1 MGNEFVLGHVT
12 FNAPEG
18 PPLQTS
24 KGEFW
29 TEELGKCLH
38 HQRFLLGVKAQFGY
52 KLIIWYQYKENNI
65 IYFPG
70 KAVLIQE
77 LLYELIRA

>member
-18 PPLQTS
+18 PLLQTS

-29 TEELGKCLH
+29 TEGFGKCLH

-52 KLIIWYQYKENNI
+52 KLII
-65 IYFPG
+65 
-70 KAVLIQE
+70 
-77 LLYELIRA
+77 